1 MISEVY
7 SKDIVFPRKF
17 QIKQSEDGSYAKIS
31 VFPLQQGFGITI
43 GNVLRRTL
51 LSSIRGVV
59 IDKVRISDVVHEYAT
74 IDGVKENVCDII
86 YNLRRIVFSSNAES
100 SNLTLTVNGP
110 KKVYASDIKLNP
122 DVKII
127 NPNQFLFEITTNREI
142 VIDMELCAGIGDVF
156 ISQENSQ
163 NIDTI
168 SLDKH
173 FSPVLNVST
182 SVSQTRVDNRI
193 DYDKLDLEI
202 TTNGSITAEESF
214 RMSISILTNFLMA
227 IDETH
232 DKLYNNSKEQDDK
245 FETKSDINYNL
256 FRKIDDLELSVRS
269 LNCLKNDGVEYI
281 GDLVKKQETDMMKT
295 PNFGRKSLNELK
307 RMLNDMNLSFGMDIE
322 WPPKNLQEILA
333 NAKKYLNN

>member
-1 MISEVY
+1 
-7 SKDIVFPRKF
+7 
-17 QIKQSEDGSYAKIS
+17 
-31 VFPLQQGFGITI
+31 
-43 GNVLRRTL
+43 
-51 LSSIRGVV
+51 
-59 IDKVRISDVVHEYAT
+59 
-74 IDGVKENVCDII
+74 
-86 YNLRRIVFSSNAES
+86 
-100 SNLTLTVNGP
+100 
-110 KKVYASDIKLNP
+110 
-122 DVKII
+122 
-127 NPNQFLFEITTNREI
+127 
-142 VIDMELCAGIGDVF
+142 
-156 ISQENSQ
+156 
-163 NIDTI
+163 
-168 SLDKH
+168 
-173 FSPVLNVST
+173 
-182 SVSQTRVDNRI
+182 
-193 DYDKLDLEI
+193 
-202 TTNGSITAEESF
+202 
-214 RMSISILTNFLMA
+214 MA